1 MVSIVTG
8 NNRENDGTDVR
19 NSFIFCVL
27 PPTSYACTQEGQSV
41 KGKECPRKRRTR
53 GLAEIR
59 MELEDRKNGRNLSSQ
74 ENERQVDV
82 RENVPS
88 SN

>member
-1 MVSIVTG
+1 MKGRGAAKV
-8 NNRENDGTDVR
+8 REG
-19 NSFIFCVL
+19 
-27 PPTSYACTQEGQSV
+27 YHG
-41 KGKECPRKRRTR
+41 PRKRRTR